1 MVSSGLFSEGQ
12 LTPFPHLP
20 SPTSPAPP
28 PGYLVGEEV
37 LEWQGTGLAVRTS
50 VALGDAVG
58 SSFPGRAPV
67 TGLTWPTEWLF

>member
-20 SPTSPAPP
+20 SPTPPHP
-28 PGYLVGEEV
+28 PGCLVGEEV
-37 LEWQGTGLAVRTS
+37 LERQGTGLAVRTS

-67 TGLTWPTEWLF
+67 MGLTWPTEWLF